1 MAELPLREALLA
13 SLRLAG
19 NGSFWAGDPG
29 SAALG
34 TWSTLIMDGQVFPGA
49 DGPDDR
55 RACAVRLRGGVR
67 YRIDSQK
74 VKGQSGHKLVSEGY
88 EPTQITAEVRIWRPE
103 QWLAFV
109 QYLPFIN
116 PKVQGNQRRARGVE
130 HPFLSAYGIS
140 TVYVNEIHLPEEAEH
155 RFIRTVRMNLW
166 EVFDIRTGAGDGA
179 KTVKPTDGD
188 YSGGVRQEFR
198 GVEGPEYEAA
208 P

>member
-13 SLRLAG
+13 NLKLAG
-19 NGSFWAGDPG
+19 TGSFWAGRRG
-29 SAALG
+29 SRDLG
-34 TWSTLIMDGQVFPGA
+34 PWSTLILDGQVFPGA
-49 DGPDDR
+49 DSATDP

-88 EPTQITAEVRIWRPE
+88 EPTQISAEVRIWRPE

-109 QYLPFIN
+109 SYLPYIN
-116 PKVQGNQRRARGVE
+116 PKVQGNQRRARSAE

-140 TVYVNEIHLPEEAEH
+140 SVYINEIHLPEEGEH
-155 RFIRTVRMNLW
+155 RFLRTVKLNLW
-166 EVFDIRTGAGDGA
+166 EVFDIRSGDADKA

-188 YSGGVRQEFR
+188 YNGAVREEFR